1 MKPAPPV
8 GMDGREINM
17 THVADRNAGERVNQ
31 REAFQSTS
39 AAESTLL
46 TLHPRIQAAIEKS
59 ISTGAVV
66 HAQPEERSRPDGT
79 RQPRHNR
86 VLELSGCPVNMELS
100 LLGGRKIDVS
110 LNWMVQGSSA
120 TVAVRALDVT
130 EQKRREEAQAARR
143 YQQAIDRIVAQNEV
157 ERQLRD
163 SEERYRASFEQ
174 AAVGILHTSFDGRI
188 LCCNRQFADIV
199 GYAPEELT
207 GRPFQEITP
216 PGDQPPSRAFLER
229 MLSGELRTAAFEKR
243 YMRKDGKET
252 WVSLTITIQRDSE
265 ERPLHFITMVQ
276 DINARKKAEYQL
288 AIAQEALCKSEERYR
303 TAFQITMDAVALNR
317 VEDGTYVDCNLAF
330 QKMTMY
336 TKEEV
341 LGRTSLELGIW
352 LDPQDRGRMID
363 IVNSGGVCR
372 NMEAQFRK
380 KNGDVFWGMMS
391 ASRMD
396 VDGESCVLTVTRDMS
411 ESKMAENEI
420 KRLAYYDPLTGLP
433 NRRMLLERLQRALAC
448 DHRNRHKRALL
459 FLDLDNFKN
468 LNDTQGHHI
477 GDLLLQE
484 VARRVTS
491 CIRETDTAARIGGD
505 EFVLMLEGLSEE
517 QEEAVSQA
525 RQIGDKI
532 LARIEEPYALSGRE
546 CVSTSSI
553 GITVFGEGQES
564 AAQILQ
570 QADIAM
576 YQAKAAGR
584 DAIRFFAPAL
594 QAAVSARARLEG
606 EIRQGLRERQFV
618 LWYQPQVDMG
628 KIVGAEALLRWHHPV
643 RGVLGPAEFIP
654 VAEESGLI
662 LPLGR
667 QVFEQACTQSAAWA
681 RVAGSASVPIA
692 VNVSARQ
699 FRQPDF
705 VSHVLETIQHTGADP
720 QNLKLEITESM
731 LLDNLEETVAIMQTL
746 KAHGLRF
753 SLDDFGTGYSSLA
766 YLKRLPLDQ
775 LKIDRTFVRDIL
787 VNTTNG
793 ALAQAIISL
802 ARSLGLMVIAE
813 GVETDEQ
820 RAFLSRLGC
829 DCYQGFL
836 FSKAV
841 PSAEFEALLAQVR
854 SLCSDP
860 AAGSQ

>member
-1 MKPAPPV
+1 M
-8 GMDGREINM
+8 IQ
-17 THVADRNAGERVNQ
+17 VADRDANDRVMEQ
-31 REAFQSTS
+31 EAFPRAQASPS
-39 AAESTLL
+39 SPLA
-46 TLHPRIQAAIEKS
+46 LHPRMHDAIEKCLAS
-59 ISTGAVV
+59 GEVV
-66 HAQPEERSRPDGT
+66 HLKPEPSPADHERLALTARAPD
-79 RQPRHNR
+79 
-86 VLELSGCPVNMELS
+86 LSECPVSIELS
-100 LLGGRKIDVS
+100 LLDGRKIDVALDWAVS
-110 LNWMVQGSSA
+110 GCSA
-120 TVAVRALDVT
+120 AVAVRALDVT
-130 EQKRREEAQAARR
+130 EEKRREEAEAAQRS
-143 YQQAIDRIVAQNEV
+143 QQAIDRMIAQSEA

-174 AAVGILHTSFDGRI
+174 AAVGILHTSFEGRI
-188 LCCNRQFADIV
+188 VCCNRQFADIV
-199 GYAPEELT
+199 GYSPEELT

-216 PGDQPPSRAFLER
+216 PGDQPPSRAFFDR
-229 MLSGELRTAAFEKR
+229 MMSGELRTTSFEKR
-243 YMRKDGKET
+243 YIRKDGNET
-252 WVSLTITIQRDSE
+252 WVNLIITIQRDSDG
-265 ERPLHFITMVQ
+265 RPLHFITMVQ
-276 DINARKKAEYQL
+276 DINARKIAEHQL
-288 AIAQEALCKSEERYR
+288 AVAQQALGKSEERYR

-336 TKEEV
+336 TQDEV
-341 LGRTSLELGIW
+341 LGRTSQELGIW
-352 LDPQDRGRMID
+352 VDPQDRTRMIEM
-363 IVNSGGVCR
+363 VNSGGLCR

-380 KNGDVFWGMMS
+380 KNGDIFWGMMS
-391 ASRMD
+391 ASKMG

-433 NRRMLLERLQRALAC
+433 NRRMLLERLQRALTF
-448 DHRNRHKRALL
+448 DRRITRKRALL
-459 FLDLDNFKN
+459 FLDVDNFKN

-484 VARRVTS
+484 IARRVTS
-491 CIRETDTAARIGGD
+491 CIRDTDTAARIGGD

-517 QEEAVSQA
+517 QDQAVSQA
-525 RQIGDKI
+525 RQIAEKI
-532 LARIEEPYALSGRE
+532 LRCIEEPYVLSGRE

-553 GITVFGEGQES
+553 GITVFGEGQET

-594 QAAVSARARLEG
+594 QAAVSARARLED
-606 EIRQGLRERQFV
+606 EIRQGIRERQFA

-654 VAEESGLI
+654 VAEDSGLI

-667 QVFEQACTQSAAWA
+667 LVFKQACTQSAAWA
-681 RVAGSASVPIA
+681 SLSASIPIA

-705 VSHVLETIQHTGADP
+705 ATHVLETIEHTGADP

-746 KAHGLRF
+746 KAHGLQF

-836 FSKAV
+836 FSKAL
-841 PSAEFEALLAQVR
+841 PSAEFKALLAHSR
-854 SLCSDP
+854 ST
-860 AAGSQ
+860 